1 MNRQNLMKR
10 TRTLE
15 DVLITNWAVFT
26 CTHFKVRNSVLITG
40 ANESGKSTIIDALTY
55 AMFGITDFNLQAG
68 AGEDER
74 SVFAYVIG
82 DTRDNEDRF
91 LRGDQDVTSY
101 IAVDIYNPVD
111 GTYLTEGVCVE
122 LYKGDTQTRSKW
134 FVVPGAKISDINFY
148 KKDGNTVSFTA
159 RQDLRFHGKPLN
171 FYKREEGI
179 AAFLRLCGLR
189 LGQGGVRELRGKIKQ
204 LLACGKKKMDIDRF
218 VRESI
223 FEEDTTAQNSLDNI
237 LQHKAEFEKLAED
250 LKKLNEEKA
259 LLQII
264 GQQYQQVLNFDAEA
278 VRRQIAQKK
287 YQFMKKKTEDDEL
300 ERNISDLSGQLRVLN
315 QQEKKARKAFEA
327 ADQEFIKA
335 STAVHEGQRP
345 IEELKEKLRRDEESR
360 DAMEDSVRALK
371 GLRIKVQNLFG
382 SQDDI
387 TIPDDLLETVGH
399 AGDAAADEKEIISAL
414 QELEHKRHALQRDFA
429 QRKEEDGYKL
439 RDLSREIDKLNAQI
453 KILQQNKKVLP
464 NGMEEELAVLRREA
478 ERAGIHT
485 ELRLV
490 CDLVNEVDPKWQ
502 LAAETFLGGRRFNV
516 IADPQA
522 VPGLLRIVDEKNL
535 HKVSLVLTNKME
547 DISAKAPE
555 GSLAARFSIAN
566 TYARKYINY
575 TCGNLKCVETR
586 QELND
591 YPKGAIM
598 PGGMLARGIV
608 ASKMNPVRDLVFGKD
623 AILRQLE
630 RKQKER
636 DEKNRKAAALSGDVQ
651 RFTLLFDKACKESF
665 APENYDTTAPSM
677 LVRLREEIEETKRN
691 IKALQNN
698 PSASRLMDM
707 YMTAADK
714 REQAQQKLTH
724 VQSEKET
731 DERTLQRMQEN
742 LRQGRINEKALQDT
756 YETEAALHPE
766 EKKAADEL
774 YEKQKN
780 NAEISLQKAI
790 QEVNKQHSDA
800 VSRMQESMFRY
811 NASHAGYTADKNGA
825 PQYIARLDELRTKDI
840 EETRN
845 RIEAKAQTISD
856 TFMRDFVEVIYAR
869 IRTMRDQK
877 DAINAMLKTY
887 QFGDKNYSLI
897 MRARNS
903 SDMKAFFTI
912 AQKIDELGSADNL
925 EIYLNRNSGFL
936 QDQEIAEAF
945 ESFKDTVLNADDVT
959 EYTDYRNYY
968 NYDFF
973 ISDGRHTAN
982 LSKSQGIYSGG
993 GKQTPYF
1000 ILLTAAL
1007 MTSYRSDACCL
1018 RIAFIDEAFAAMDE
1032 DRIRNMIDY
1041 FADNGLQV
1049 IYAAPDK
1056 SMNSIMPYVNTRVT
1070 VVKKNRKADVIDEQ
1084 WGTNENRSETEF
1096 VAEKTA

>member
-1 MNRQNLMKR
+1 MSRQNAMKR

-15 DVLITNWAVFT
+15 DVLITNWAVYT
-26 CTHFKVRNSVLITG
+26 CTHFKVRNSALITG

-55 AMFGITDFNLQAG
+55 AMFGITDFNIQAG

-74 SVFAYVIG
+74 SVIAYVKG
-82 DTRDNEDRF
+82 DTKDNEDRF
-91 LRGDQDVTSY
+91 LRGDGDVTSY

-111 GTYLTEGVCVE
+111 GTYLTEGVCIE
-122 LYKGDTQTRSKW
+122 LYKGDTQSRSKW

-148 KKDGNTVSFTA
+148 KKDGNTVSFAA

-179 AAFLRLCGLR
+179 ATFLRLCGLR
-189 LGQGGVRELRGKIKQ
+189 LGQGGVKELRGKIKR
-204 LLACGKKKMDIDRF
+204 LLACGKKKIDIDRF

-237 LQHKAEFEKLAED
+237 LRHKAEYEKLADD
-250 LKKLNEEKA
+250 LKKLNEEKE
-259 LLQII
+259 LLQKIE
-264 GQQYQQVLNFDAEA
+264 QQYQRVLRFDAEA

-287 YQFMKKKTEDDEL
+287 YQFMKEKTENDEL
-300 ERNISDLSGQLRVLN
+300 EQNISDLSGRLRVLD
-315 QQEKKARKAFEA
+315 QQEKKARKAFDA

-360 DAMEDSVRALK
+360 DAMEESVQALQ

-382 SQDDI
+382 SQNDI
-387 TIPDDLLETVGH
+387 SIPDDLLETVGH

-414 QELEHKRHALQRDFA
+414 QELEHKRIALQRDFA
-429 QRKEEDGYKL
+429 QRKEETGYTL
-439 RDLSREIDKLNAQI
+439 RDLLKEIDKLNAQI
-453 KILQQNKKVLP
+453 KTLQQNKKVLP
-464 NGMEEELAVLRREA
+464 DGMEEELAVLQSEA

-535 HKVSLVLTNKME
+535 HKIFLVLTNKME
-547 DISAKAPE
+547 DIPAKAPE
-555 GSLAARFSIAN
+555 GSLAARLRIAN

-591 YPKGAIM
+591 NPKGAIM

-608 ASKMNPVRDLVFGKD
+608 ASKMKPVRDLVFGKD
-623 AILRQLE
+623 AVLRQLE

-636 DEKNRKAAALSGDVQ
+636 DEKNRRAAALSGEAQ
-651 RFTLLFDKACKESF
+651 KFAMLSEQAYKESF

-698 PSASRLMDM
+698 PSAKRLMDM
-707 YMTAADK
+707 YMTAADR
-714 REQAQQKLTH
+714 REQAQRKLTD
-724 VQSEKET
+724 VQSEQKT
-731 DERTLQRMQEN
+731 GARTLQGTEEN
-742 LRQGRINEKALQDT
+742 LRQGRISEKALRDA

-780 NAEISLQKAI
+780 NAEVSLQRAI
-790 QEVNKQHSDA
+790 QEVNKQLSEA
-800 VSRMQESMFRY
+800 VNSMLEAMFRY
-811 NASHAGYTADKNGA
+811 NAGHTGYTADKSGA

-877 DAINAMLKTY
+877 DAINAMLKTH

-912 AQKIDELGSADNL
+912 AQKIDQLGSADNL
-925 EIYLNRNSGFL
+925 EIYLNMNSGFL
-936 QDQEIAEAF
+936 QDQGIAEAF
-945 ESFKDTVLNADDVT
+945 DSFKDTVLNADDVT
-959 EYTDYRNYY
+959 VYTDYRNYY

-1032 DRIRNMIDY
+1032 DRIRSMIDY

-1056 SMNSIMPYVNTRVT
+1056 TMHNIAPYVDTTVT
-1070 VVKKNRKADVIDEQ
+1070 VVKKNRKADVIDMQ
-1084 WGTNENRSETEF
+1084 SGLNE
-1096 VAEKTA
+1096 